1 MQIAWRVFAGVAGA
15 LHVLF
20 FLLESL
26 LLAQPRVQE
35 RFRLEGPEHYEHV
48 RLWAFNQGFYNL
60 FLALGVFAGLLLLRR
75 SPARAETL
83 ALFPCA
89 CMVGAGLVL
98 AGSDPRLISAA
109 CVQALPPALA
119 LGLYAVSRRQA
130 AASAPAA

>member
-1 MQIAWRVFAGVAGA
+1 MQIAWKLFAGLAGA

-20 FLLESL
+20 FALESL
-26 LLAQPRVQE
+26 LLSQPRVQA

-60 FLALGVFAGLLLLRR
+60 FLALGVFAGLLLIRR
-75 SPARAETL
+75 SPARGETL

-98 AGSDPRLISAA
+98 AGSDPRLITAA
-109 CVQALPPALA
+109 LVQLVPPGLA
-119 LGLYAVSRRQA
+119 IGLYLA
-130 AASAPAA
+130 AQKRERPGV

>member
-1 MQIAWRVFAGVAGA
+1 MQIAWKLCAGLAGA

-20 FLLESL
+20 FLLESVL
-26 LLAQPRVQE
+26 LDQPRVQE

-60 FLALGVFAGLLLLRR
+60 FLALGVFLGLWLLRR
-75 SPARAETL
+75 APARGETL

-109 CVQALPPALA
+109 CVQLVPPALA
-119 LGLYAVSRRQA
+119 LGLYAASRKR
-130 AASAPAA
+130 AASSATSD

>member
-1 MQIAWRVFAGVAGA
+1 MQIAWKLCAGLAGA

-20 FLLESL
+20 FLLESVL
-26 LLAQPRVQE
+26 LSNPRVQA
-35 RFRLEGPEHYEHV
+35 RFKIEGPEHYEHV

-60 FLALGVFAGLLLLRR
+60 FLALGVFAGLLLIRR
-75 SPARAETL
+75 LEARGETL

-98 AGSDPRLISAA
+98 AGSEPRLISAA

-119 LGLYAVSRRQA
+119 LGLYAASRRKEPA
-130 AASAPAA
+130 AA